1 VTALPL
7 EGNVGLFEVPDVR
20 MHETISAVMEVGDG
34 GRRLQSRKPRAGV
47 LRPRRRMRAE
57 SADIVQNQKGDTMG
71 GPSSK
76 KWVPKNTGDAIPI
89 PGSSR
94 SAVPQAK
101 LIGKSDYKAQ
111 IKVSIYAR
119 QKPAVAGGTGPKL
132 DQLNSKLP
140 GQRHYL
146 SGEDFNSSFGADPAD
161 LRNIAEWAKAN
172 KLKVLDSSVPK
183 RRVLVQGTIG
193 DMCKAFGTELNEYRQ
208 AERGHFRG
216 RVGSLHVPAH
226 LSGVVQAVFGLDTR
240 PVGRPRNR
248 RGNFEPVKVEAIVSK
263 DRGKLRDVALAIPA
277 SPFEGAFFPPT
288 VAQLYDYPQTDDGS
302 GENVAVFAFNGG
314 GSLDPRGG
322 YSLAAL
328 QNYYENVL
336 GGKTPAVKNVVVQ
349 GPGNDPGPDTQASS
363 NRGDSTGEVM
373 LDMCVVGSVAP
384 GANIFMY
391 FTEFTSQGWVDAL
404 QEAITD
410 DNEISVLSISYGNPE
425 DDPQGA
431 WTAMG
436 VQLVNQA
443 FQAATAKGI
452 TVCCASGDDGSSDQV
467 ATGAHVDFP
476 ASSPFVLGVGG
487 TKLVASAGT
496 PPAIQSETV
505 WNEIMQTEGA
515 TGGGVSAVF
524 AKPTYQNAA
533 NVPPSANPP
542 HNVGRGVPDVAA
554 VADPVTGVVVM
565 RIDGKHLEPIGGTSA
580 AAPLWA
586 SLVARLNQGLK
597 ARCGFLNP
605 ILYSN
610 AFRGAFR
617 DVTVGNNG
625 AYSATVGWDACTGLG
640 SPIGQQLLNALS
652 STDAQAKGA
661 GG

>member
-1 VTALPL
+1 
-7 EGNVGLFEVPDVR
+7 
-20 MHETISAVMEVGDG
+20 
-34 GRRLQSRKPRAGV
+34 
-47 LRPRRRMRAE
+47 
-57 SADIVQNQKGDTMG
+57 MG

-76 KWVPKNTGDAIPI
+76 KWVPKNTEDAVAI

-94 SAVPQAK
+94 SAVPEAK

-111 IKVSIYAR
+111 IEVSIYAR
-119 QKPAVAGGTGPKL
+119 QKPTVAGGTGPTL
-132 DQLNSKLP
+132 DELNSKPP

-146 SGEDFNSSFGADPAD
+146 TGADFNASFGADPAD
-161 LRNIAEWAKAN
+161 LESIAEWAKAN

-193 DMCKAFGTELNEYRQ
+193 DVCKAFGTELKEYRQ
-208 AERGHFRG
+208 AEGSHFRG

-248 RGNFEPVKVEAIVSK
+248 RGNFEPVKVETVVSK
-263 DRGKLRDVALAIPA
+263 GRGKRRDVTLAIPA
-277 SPFEGAFFPPT
+277 SPFQGAFFPPT

-302 GENVAVFAFNGG
+302 GENVAIFAFNGG
-314 GSLDPRGG
+314 GSPDPRGG

-336 GGKTPAVKNVVVQ
+336 GGKTPAIKNIVVQ

-363 NRGDSTGEVM
+363 QRGDSTGEVM

-391 FTEFTSQGWVDAL
+391 FTEFTSQGWVDAI
-404 QEAITD
+404 QTAITD

-467 ATGAHVDFP
+467 ASGAHVDFP

-496 PPAIQSETV
+496 PPTIQSETV
-505 WNEIMQTEGA
+505 WNEVMQKEGA

-524 AKPTYQNAA
+524 TKQAYQNSA

-605 ILYSN
+605 MLYGS

-625 AYSATVGWDACTGLG
+625 AYSATEGWDACTGLG
-640 SPIGQQLLNALS
+640 SPIGEKLLTALS
-652 STDAQAKGA
+652 STDTQAKGA